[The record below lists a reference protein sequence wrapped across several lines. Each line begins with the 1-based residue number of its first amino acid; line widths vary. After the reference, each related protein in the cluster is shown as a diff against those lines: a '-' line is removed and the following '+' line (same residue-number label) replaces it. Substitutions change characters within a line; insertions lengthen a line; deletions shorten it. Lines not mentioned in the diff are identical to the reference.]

1 MKKLFLVLMVG
12 GLFAIGCD
20 KDDDNNTDNSNT
32 LNSTDRT
39 FITKA
44 YSSNAAEI
52 ELGQLATVSDNDS
65 IADYAQ
71 MMVTEHT
78 SANVQLK
85 AIADSLS
92 VSVSDSLDA
101 AGQAL
106 RTQLQ
111 SLTGR
116 EFDSVYIKSQVTMHQ
131 DAITVYNEEL
141 ANGQHVRVKSFA
153 STLLP
158 TIQNHKAMA
167 DSIALG
173 FQ

>member
-1 MKKLFLVLMVG
+1 MKKLFLALMVG
-12 GLFAIGCD
+12 GLFVIGCD
-20 KDDDNNTDNSNT
+20 KDDDDIDNSNV
-32 LNSTDRT
+32 LNQTDQT
-39 FITKA
+39 FISKA
-44 YSSNAAEI
+44 YTNNATEI
-52 ELGQLATVSDNDS
+52 ELGQLAAISDNDS
-65 IADYAQ
+65 IADFGQ

-85 AIADSLS
+85 AMADSLA

-111 SLTGR
+111 GLTGR

-131 DAITVYNEEL
+131 EAIRLFNEEIT
-141 ANGQHVRVKSFA
+141 NGQHVRVKSYA
-153 STLLP
+153 NSLLP
-158 TIQNHKAMA
+158 TIVNHKVMA